1 MIVYDKLWPLMKEK
15 NISQYRLT
23 VLGISHSTLTRLK
36 KNQPVSVETIGK
48 LCEILDCNVGDIME
62 YKKDD
67 QVFYGMTMDMLLV
80 YFGRY

>member
-1 MIVYDKLWPLMKEK
+1 MQYYIKINDYLEQYMVVYDRLWPFMKEK

-48 LCEILDCNVGDIME
+48 LCEILDCNVEDIME
-62 YKKDD
+62 YKKD
-67 QVFYGMTMDMLLV
+67 
-80 YFGRY
+80 